1 MSTGVRRWGL
11 AALAVAL
18 LSAAPAAAQTVK
30 IGIILTLSGPDA
42 QPGFQ
47 IDKGIA
53 LFMKEHGKDL
63 PPGVKV
69 ELIRRDDTGPNPEVA
84 KRLATELITRE
95 HVNFLAGV
103 VYSPNA
109 AAIAPITAE
118 AKTPLVIMSAAGSA
132 ITRLSPYIVRVS
144 TTLWQTSY
152 PMGQWAAKQ
161 GWKRAYIAV
170 SDYIPG
176 HDAEAAFTKAF
187 GEGGGQV
194 LGSVRLPLANPDFIP
209 FVQRVKD
216 ANADVAFVFVPG
228 GKQATAV
235 MKAWGDLGLR
245 NGKTKLVTTQDV
257 VTDEELPNMGEV
269 PLGVVSAGVY
279 SAAAT
284 RPENKAFMAA
294 WNREYKD
301 TARANYNS
309 VFGWDGMTAI
319 YDVIRRTKGKF
330 TSDEAM
336 TIFKGWQDPKSP
348 RGPIAIDP
356 ATRDIVQN
364 VYIRRTEKQADGKLA
379 NIEFETVPHVK
390 DPWKEFNPPK

>member
-1 MSTGVRRWGL
+1 MVMEVRRWGF
-11 AALAVAL
+11 AALAAAVL
-18 LSAAPAAAQTVK
+18 CVAPAAAQTVK
-30 IGIILTLSGPDA
+30 IGIILTLSGPAA

-53 LFMKEHGKDL
+53 LIMKEHGKEL

-84 KRLATELITRE
+84 KRLATELITRD
-95 HVNFLAGV
+95 HVQFLAGV

-109 AAIAPITAE
+109 AAIAPVTAE
-118 AKTPLVIMSAAGSA
+118 GKTPLVIMSAAGSA
-132 ITRLSPYIVRVS
+132 LTRLSPYIVRVS

-152 PMGQWAAKQ
+152 PMGQWASKQ

-187 GEGGGQV
+187 TEGGGQI
-194 LGSVRLPLANPDFIP
+194 LGSVRLPLANPDFVP

-216 ANADVAFVFVPG
+216 AQADVAFVFVPG
-228 GKQATAV
+228 GKQASAV
-235 MKAWGDLGLR
+235 MRAWGDLGLR
-245 NGKTKLVTTQDV
+245 NSKTKLVTTQDV
-257 VTDEELPNMGEV
+257 VTDEELPNMGDV

-279 SAAAT
+279 SEAAT
-284 RPENKAFMAA
+284 RPENKAFLAA
-294 WNREYKD
+294 WKREYGN
-301 TARANYNS
+301 TAIANYNS
-309 VFGWDGMTAI
+309 VFGWDGMSAI
-319 YDVIRRTKGKF
+319 YDVIRKTKGRF
-330 TSDEAM
+330 TSDQAM
-336 TIFKGWQDPKSP
+336 AILKGWKDAKSP

-379 NIEFETVPHVK
+379 NIEFETVPQVK
-390 DPWKEFNPPK
+390 DPWKEFNPAK